1 MRIEIA
7 AHEGEGM
14 SRVYENDRGMVA
26 IKNWKPAND
35 AENIDCLERHNKT
48 DELFVLLAG
57 RCSLLFANEKPGGGL
72 DLDALAM
79 EPGRMYKIPR
89 TLLHNTVTRKDTKLL
104 LIEDPNTSM
113 ENSEVVSLDEA
124 QKTAARKLARPG
136 L

>member
-7 AHEGEGM
+7 AHEGEGLA
-14 SRVYENDRGMVA
+14 RVYENGQWMVA

-35 AENIDCLERHNKT
+35 IENIDCLERHNQT

-57 RCSLLFANEKPGGGL
+57 RCSLLFANARPDGGL

-79 EPGRMYKIPR
+79 EPGRLYKIPR

-104 LIEDPNTSM
+104 LVEDPHTSM
-113 ENSEVVSLDEA
+113 ENSEVIALDEA
-124 QKTAARKLARPG
+124 QKAAARKLARSG